1 MGGQKRRGEFVLIFN
16 KPYGVLCQFSGLKPN
31 LSDFIPLK
39 GFYPAG
45 RLDKTSEGLV
55 VLTNNGV
62 TQAMISNPKHKME
75 KTYWVQ
81 VEGNIIDET
90 LKDLIKGVVI
100 EGVKTLPAKAKII
113 EPPLGSRTPDIR
125 RRRNIPTSWI
135 ELRLKEGRNRQV
147 RKMTAAV
154 GHPTLR
160 LYRFSVGPWHILSI
174 KKGEFY
180 KYSLNSSLFP
190 RSEQKFDRSP
200 Y

>member
-1 MGGQKRRGEFVLIFN
+1 MGEHQRRGESVLIFN
-16 KPYGVLCQFSGLKPN
+16 KPYGVLCQFSGQKPN
-31 LSDFIPLK
+31 LSDFISLK

-62 TQAMISNPKHKME
+62 IQAMISDPKHKME

-81 VEGNIIDET
+81 VEGDITDES
-90 LKDLIKGVVI
+90 LKDLIKGVTI
-100 EGVKTLPAKAKII
+100 EGIKTLPAKAKVI
-113 EPPLGSRTPDIR
+113 EPPLGPRTPDIR
-125 RRRNIPTSWI
+125 YRRNIPTSWI

-160 LYRFSVGPWHILSI
+160 LYRFSVGPWHILTT

-180 KYSLNSSLFP
+180 KSSLNGSLFP
-190 RSEQKFDRSP
+190 KNGQKFDRSP